1 MTEGRVRSVAVRRRA
16 SRWAILLCS
25 LTALAL
31 PACPAN
37 LQDPERFD
45 DAGTPDPNAAPACLT
60 AAFNKTCASQV
71 CHSPGSTSNTLDLI
85 SPGVASRIV
94 NVPAEYAGLDPATMA
109 MCPPTKLNYI
119 DTATPANSWIL
130 LKLSNMQNGCG
141 LQMPETGTWTNDDK
155 TCLANW
161 MQQLAANATDA
172 GTGGSATGGSGGSS
186 SSTAGSGGTSGGGAS
201 GSGGS
206 SAGTGGSAGSGTAG
220 AGGAAG
226 GAGMSAGGMSGMGGA
241 SGSAGTGGM

>member
-1 MTEGRVRSVAVRRRA
+1 MIEGRARASIVRRHA
-16 SRWAILLCS
+16 PRWIILVCS
-25 LTALAL
+25 LMALAL

-45 DAGTPDPNAAPACLT
+45 DAGTPDPNQAPACLT
-60 AAFNKTCASQV
+60 DAFNKTCASQV
-71 CHSPGSTSNTLDLI
+71 CHSPGSTSNDLDLI
-85 SPGVASRIV
+85 SPGLASRIV
-94 NVPAEYAGLDPATMA
+94 NVPATYAGLDAATMA

-119 DTATPANSWIL
+119 DTANPSNSWIQ

-141 LQMPETGTWTNDDK
+141 LQMPETGNWTTADK

-161 MQQLAANATDA
+161 IQQLAANNVDA

-186 SSTAGSGGTSGGGAS
+186 SAMAGSAGTASSGTS

-206 SAGTGGSAGSGTAG
+206 SAGGMSGAGGTAG
-220 AGGAAG
+220 AGGSAG
-226 GAGMSAGGMSGMGGA
+226 GAGMSAGGTSGAGGA